1 MLQTSPNQSSF
12 ILRKFGHCNRCM
24 KKALISALCA
34 WGVFAL
40 SLSVGGDPAIALTA
54 ASIAAGLSFLWL
66 THLIG
71 YSFRATRSLKA
82 VPVDPSARRRTLG
95 LMVRAAG
102 IGVLASVPV
111 TLLPTAAA
119 AFCGQCTKNAD
130 CGYGF
135 SCKNTAPVNSGT
147 VCNECVQD

>member
-1 MLQTSPNQSSF
+1 MHQTSPYKHSL
-12 ILRKFGHCNRCM
+12 ILRNLGHCDRCM
-24 KKALISALCA
+24 KKALISSICA

-40 SLSVGGDPAIALTA
+40 VSSIGGYPTPAMAVAVIAFVLSL
-54 ASIAAGLSFLWL
+54 LWL
-66 THLIG
+66 AHLTG
-71 YSFRATRSLKA
+71 YALRATRSIKMA
-82 VPVDPSARRRTLG
+82 PVDPSGRRRTLG

-102 IGVLASVPV
+102 IGMLASVPV

-135 SCKNTAPVNSGT
+135 SCKNTAPVNSGK
-147 VCNECVQD
+147 VCNECVED